1 MQGSPLISERWP
13 SLSLETSFSSVHASS
28 GCWTQLCSRF
38 LGFHLC
44 GLLSVPH
51 TSALVTPF
59 KQKSITPISGVKYSS
74 VFQSLRLKA
83 KLLTTLRW
91 TRFPWKVWAVLRAA
105 LTLCGFSLV
114 CHPPPRVTPGC
125 SWKVWAVLWAVR
137 SPRAASVLFVPQ
149 GYPRLLFLSQHPE
162 LSTLQGLFVKV
173 FLRWLPPVL

>member
-74 VFQSLRLKA
+74 VFQSLRLKV

-91 TRFPWKVWAVLRAA
+91 TRFP
-105 LTLCGFSLV
+105 
-114 CHPPPRVTPGC
+114 
-125 SWKVWAVLWAVR
+125 WKVWAVLWAVR